1 MTKLKIKVKN
11 QSQEFEILEDSVA
24 VNLNTDQYKLSYN
37 IPFEEI
43 RDSTYT
49 IRNKRDR
56 KEGFLYLSIF
66 FNVILILFIF
76 SDELKFDLIYVYAAI
91 VPLTLLLTLAF
102 NEINKGFEE
111 KHIESDK
118 ILYFISTKKN
128 EHEVDNFIAS
138 IFKNRNSFIKT
149 KYLKID
155 PIIPYHIQNE
165 RILRLYTN
173 KHISES
179 EYELIKEDLDK
190 YFNFKFDLN
199 N

>member
-1 MTKLKIKVKN
+1 MSNLKIKVKN
-11 QSQEFEILEDSVA
+11 QTQEFEILEDAVA
-24 VNLNTDQYKLSYN
+24 VNLNTDQHKLSYK

-49 IRNKRDR
+49 IRNKGD
-56 KEGFLYLSIF
+56 KKVGLLYLSSF
-66 FNVILILFIF
+66 FNIVLILFIF
-76 SDELKFDLIYVYAAI
+76 SDELKFDLLYVYAAI
-91 VPLTLLLTLAF
+91 FPLTLLLTLAF

-128 EHEVDNFIAS
+128 ESEIDNFIAS
-138 IFKNRNSFIKT
+138 IFENRNSFIKA

-173 KHISES
+173 KHITES
-179 EYELIKEDLDK
+179 EYELIKEDLDR
-190 YFNFKFDLN
+190 YFNFN
-199 N
+199 PTI